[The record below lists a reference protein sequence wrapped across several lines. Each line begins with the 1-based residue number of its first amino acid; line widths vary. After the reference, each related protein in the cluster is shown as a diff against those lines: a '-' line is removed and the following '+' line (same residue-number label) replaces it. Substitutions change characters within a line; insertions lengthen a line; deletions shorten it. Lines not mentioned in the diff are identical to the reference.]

1 MPPKSRKG
9 APSRFKTA
17 QERLEATYLAL
28 LPLTVFLWTMDKLCI
43 TRNLLA
49 LAMPL
54 WLHIDA
60 TGAIFEADWLTG
72 RPVHYSVM
80 ANGPGVVSPIKGLPL
95 AQLITCDHSTHS
107 IQHWLDCWRSK
118 FFNNFKKTLDHFA
131 IVTDFSWA
139 LLQAA
144 CRSFNFRGA

>member
-1 MPPKSRKG
+1 VDDG
-9 APSRFKTA
+9 QAVYYTQF
-17 QERLEATYLAL
+17 
-28 LPLTVFLWTMDKLCI
+28 F
-43 TRNLLA
+43 A